1 MIIHSCVSCKFKAHF
16 FAKMTPEELEA
27 VNKNRIEARY
37 KKGDL
42 ICKQGTIPTHLICMY
57 NGVSKVYIEGS
68 SNILLQ
74 VLTSQN
80 YIGLQSVF
88 ANETGR
94 EPLYRYSVAAL
105 DDSAACL
112 IDLVPFKKV
121 VQNNLIICREVL
133 QYLSNMESDFLKK
146 IETLSQKN
154 SHGRIADTLMYLA
167 NTFNSDKIDLK
178 LTRKDIAEFSAT
190 SLENT
195 IRILSELKTDK
206 IINLDGRSLEIIDKK
221 KLEKIRELG

>member
-1 MIIHSCVSCKFKAHF
+1 MVINSCVTCKFKAHF
-16 FAKMTPEELEA
+16 FSKMSAEELEA
-27 VNKNRIEARY
+27 VNKNRLEIRY

-42 ICKQGTIPTHLICMY
+42 LCKQGTAPTHLICMY
-57 NGVSKVYIEGS
+57 NGVSKVYIEGHN
-68 SNILLQ
+68 NILLQ
-74 VLTSQN
+74 ILTSQN
-80 YIGLQSVF
+80 YIGLQSIF
-88 ANETGR
+88 ANDTGK

-105 DDSAACL
+105 DDSSACL

-121 VQNNLIICREVL
+121 VQSNITICREVL

-154 SHGRIADTLMYLA
+154 SHGRIADTLLYLTDVF
-167 NTFNSDKIDLK
+167 NTDRIDLK

-195 IRILSELKTDK
+195 IRILSELKVDK
-206 IINLDGRSLEIIDKK
+206 IINLDGRRLEILDKK
-221 KLEKIRELG
+221 KLTQIRELG